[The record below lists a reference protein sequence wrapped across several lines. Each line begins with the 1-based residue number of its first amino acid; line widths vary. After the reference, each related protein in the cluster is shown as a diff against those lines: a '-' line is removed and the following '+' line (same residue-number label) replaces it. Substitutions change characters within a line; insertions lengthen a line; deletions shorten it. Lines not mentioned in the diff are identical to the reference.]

1 MDNLN
6 FLVVQEPGVINVDC
20 DILEHQLKEELDRY
34 KNTVFTEDT
43 KKDAKND
50 LADLRKLKKAVNDRK
65 GEVREQYMKPYNEF
79 EERVKGIIKLIDEP
93 ISYIDGQVKQFEEKR
108 INEKNIAISEAYEEI
123 VPEELKDYIPL
134 ERIYGS
140 KWKNIG
146 TTLKTIR
153 QEIESEV
160 TKTKSEI
167 AAIRATNSDEV
178 EHALNVYM
186 ADRSFVAAMRII
198 TSYEAYKGKIKEQER
213 EAERERIR
221 KEEREKIREEERIKQ
236 DAKKEA
242 VEELK
247 QVDEAK
253 AAPLS
258 SRESVK
264 VVYTVVATKEEQEEI
279 EMALTSLGVYF
290 ERKTV

>member
-1 MDNLN
+1 MENMD
-6 FLVVQEPGVINVDC
+6 FLVVQEPGVISVQC
-20 DILEHQLKEELDRY
+20 DELKVQLESKMNEYME
-34 KNTVFTEDT
+34 TVFTEDT
-43 KKDAKND
+43 KKDAKSD
-50 LADLRKLKKAVNDRK
+50 LAELRKLKKAVNDRK
-65 GEVREQYMKPYNEF
+65 TEVKDQYMKPYSEF
-79 EERVKGIIKLIDEP
+79 EERVKELVELIDKP
-93 ISYIDGQVKQFEEKR
+93 INYIDGQVKQFEEKR
-108 INEKNIAISEAYEEI
+108 VNEKNEAIRKAYEEI

-140 KWKNIG
+140 KWKNTG
-146 TTLKTIR
+146 TALKTIR

-160 TKTKSEI
+160 VKTNSEI

-186 ADRSFVAAMRII
+186 ADRSLVAAMRII

>member
-20 DILEHQLKEELDRY
+20 DILECQLKEELNRY
-34 KNTVFTEDT
+34 RNTVFTEDT

-65 GEVREQYMKPYNEF
+65 GEVKAQYMKPYNEF
-79 EERVKGIIKLIDEP
+79 EERVKGLIKLIDEP

-140 KWKNIG
+140 KWKNTG

-186 ADRSFVAAMRII
+186 ADRSLVAAMRII

-258 SRESVK
+258 SRESVT
-264 VVYTVVATKEEQEEI
+264 VIYTVVATKEEQEEI